1 MQGVISIHVR
11 HGDKARENGVNFTYA
26 EYYEKALEL
35 HAVPSSTHMK
45 HTETITSKVC
55 CKILTLR
62 HLEFLQ
68 KIVPTPSSL
77 QATTKRLLKT
87 QKKST
92 SAHAKKVTH
101 ISHIALSPRPH
112 TYTHTHTH
120 ARTHSLFEWLGSTEV
135 CLRLMRMP
143 ANSLWMDGIAHHG
156 ALMGAI
162 RARTLPVE
170 RFPGREV
177 LIIFVLCLCF
187 HHALIW
193 IDLMVI
199 HTHSLCRL

>member
-1 MQGVISIHVR
+1 MG
-11 HGDKARENGVNFTYA
+11 AA
-26 EYYEKALEL
+26 
-35 HAVPSSTHMK
+35 PSL
-45 HTETITSKVC
+45 
-55 CKILTLR
+55 LTLLR
-62 HLEFLQ
+62 RFGVRVAVAFSMEAAF
-68 KIVPTPSSL
+68 TPLFRLTGQCLPHSHTPQSSD
-77 QATTKRLLKT
+77 T
-87 QKKST
+87 
-92 SAHAKKVTH
+92 HAC
-101 ISHIALSPRPH
+101 PF
-112 TYTHTHTH
+112 THTHTH
-120 ARTHSLFEWLGSTEV
+120 TRTHSLFEWLGSTEV